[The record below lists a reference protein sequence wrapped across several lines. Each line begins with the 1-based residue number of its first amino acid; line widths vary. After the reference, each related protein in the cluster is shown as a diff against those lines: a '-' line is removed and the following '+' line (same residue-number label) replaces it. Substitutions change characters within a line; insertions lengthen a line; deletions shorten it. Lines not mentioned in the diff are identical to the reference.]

1 MNNLIVWCI
10 YHNDSQVYE
19 YNLDNVPNYIRL
31 FNVNDL
37 NMTDDNI
44 NYLNP
49 YLCELVAFYYVWKNQ
64 IKSDYVGFCHY
75 RRFFKKISINNLNN
89 YGVHYFGLIKPVLK
103 NMMHENV
110 YNNEHHELLYEYLT
124 SLNIFDNKILDEY
137 FHKDIVF
144 NLPLKLSFI
153 MKWDMFNKFCQIT
166 FGFLEYMLTNYKNP
180 NEYEGLG
187 RKYAWEFEIIC
198 GIILSLLTNNI
209 ELYETNWSI
218 QYNKVLLTKS
228 DDKDKIILW
237 AHKNNRTNAFL
248 YVISNLDNIYNEEN
262 LFIIPDE
269 SSLPQDK
276 TVIKLDINQYISCKE
291 SEDFNMNNYII
302 KNI

>member
-1 MNNLIVWCI
+1 
-10 YHNDSQVYE
+10 
-19 YNLDNVPNYIRL
+19 
-31 FNVNDL
+31 
-37 NMTDDNI
+37 
-44 NYLNP
+44 
-49 YLCELVAFYYVWKNQ
+49 
-64 IKSDYVGFCHY
+64 
-75 RRFFKKISINNLNN
+75 
-89 YGVHYFGLIKPVLK
+89 
-103 NMMHENV
+103 
-110 YNNEHHELLYEYLT
+110 
-124 SLNIFDNKILDEY
+124 
-137 FHKDIVF
+137 
-144 NLPLKLSFI
+144 
-153 MKWDMFNKFCQIT
+153 MFNKLCQIT
-166 FGFLEYMLTNYKNP
+166 FGFLEYMLPNYKNS

-276 TVIKLDINQYISCKE
+276 TVIKLDIDQYISCKE
-291 SEDFNMNNYII
+291 SEDFDMNNYII

>member
-10 YHNDSQVYE
+10 YHNDSQIYE
-19 YNLDNVPNYIRL
+19 YNLDNVPNYIKL

-37 NMTDDNI
+37 NMTGDNI

-75 RRFFKKISINNLNN
+75 RRFYKKISIDNLTN
-89 YGVHYFGLIKPVLK
+89 YGIHYFGSIKSVIK
-103 NMMHENV
+103 NMTCEDIYKNT
-110 YNNEHHELLYEYLT
+110 HHKLLYEYLS
-124 SLNIFDNKILDEY
+124 SLNIFDNNILEEY
-137 FHKDIVF
+137 FHKDIKV
-144 NLPLKLSFI
+144 NLPFKLSFI
-153 MKWDMFNKFCQIT
+153 MTWNMFNKFCEIT
-166 FGFLEYMLTNYKNP
+166 FGFLEYIFPNYKNQ
-180 NEYEGLG
+180 NEYEAIN
-187 RKYAWEFEIIC
+187 RVYAWEFEIIC
-198 GIILSLLTNNI
+198 GIILSLLINNI

-228 DDKDKIILW
+228 DNVNKIILW
-237 AHKNNRTNAFL
+237 AHKNNRTNTSL

-262 LFIIPDE
+262 LIIIPDE

-276 TVIKLDINQYISCKE
+276 TVIKLDIDQYISCKE